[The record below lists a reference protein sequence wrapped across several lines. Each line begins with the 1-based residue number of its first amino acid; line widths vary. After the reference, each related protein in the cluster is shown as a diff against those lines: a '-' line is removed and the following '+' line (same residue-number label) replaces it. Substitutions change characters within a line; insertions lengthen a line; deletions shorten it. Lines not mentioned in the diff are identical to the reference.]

1 MVMQMGDVGEK
12 GDAWLGIGAGMV
24 VDDKTGDDKTGEQNK
39 GVGMSY
45 LGLVGMLGKSQLDRG
60 V

>member
-12 GDAWLGIGAGMV
+12 RDAWLSIGARMV
-24 VDDKTGDDKTGEQNK
+24 VGEKTSEQNK